1 MKIIYKVLYPIGFE
15 IHEVE
20 DNFPTALPFVE
31 IAPISF
37 DKKEDETEE
46 EFSRR
51 QQSQFF
57 NFTENKWEEAVTQ
70 DYSKKLELLENL
82 SVALQVD
89 NTALKESN
97 EALTAK
103 TESMAQLNAK
113 LMLNDVAINK
123 EIETIKNQIG
133 GAANV

>member
-1 MKIIYKVLYPIGFE
+1 MKVIYKVLYPIGYE
-15 IHEVE
+15 VHEVA
-20 DNFPTALPFVE
+20 DDFPTTLPFVE
-31 IAPISF
+31 VIPISF
-37 DKKEDETEE
+37 KKREDETEE
-46 EFSRR
+46 EYARR

-82 SVALQVD
+82 SAGLQVD

-97 EALTAK
+97 AALTAK
-103 TESMAQLNAK
+103 TDSMAQLNAK

-123 EIETIKNQIG
+123 EIETIKTQIG
-133 GAANV
+133 GAE

>member
-1 MKIIYKVLYPIGFE
+1 MKTIYKVLYPIGYE

-31 IAPISF
+31 VEPLKI
-37 DKKEDETEE
+37 ENT
-46 EFSRR
+46 
-51 QQSQFF
+51 QSQFF

-82 SVALQVD
+82 SAALQVD

-133 GAANV
+133 GAA

>member
-1 MKIIYKVLYPIGFE
+1 MKTIFKVLYPIGYE

-20 DNFPTALPFVE
+20 DDFPTALPFVE
-31 IAPISF
+31 VVPISF
-37 DKKEDETEE
+37 DKREDETEE
-46 EFSRR
+46 DFARR

-82 SVALQVD
+82 SAELQVD

-97 EALTAK
+97 AALTAK
-103 TESMAQLNAK
+103 TDSMAQLNAK

-123 EIETIKNQIG
+123 EIETLKTQIG
-133 GAANV
+133 GAE

>member
-1 MKIIYKVLYPIGFE
+1 MKTIYKVLYPIGYE

-20 DNFPTALPFVE
+20 DNFPTVLPFVE
-31 IAPISF
+31 VVPISF
-37 DKKEDETEE
+37 DKKEDETED

-82 SVALQVD
+82 SAGLQVD

-97 EALTAK
+97 AALTAK
-103 TESMAQLNAK
+103 TDSMAQLNAK

-123 EIETIKNQIG
+123 EIETLKTQIG
-133 GAANV
+133 GAE

>member
-1 MKIIYKVLYPIGFE
+1 MMKTIYKVLYPIGYE

-31 IAPISF
+31 VEPLKI
-37 DKKEDETEE
+37 ENT
-46 EFSRR
+46 
-51 QQSQFF
+51 QSQFF

-82 SVALQVD
+82 SAALQVD

-133 GAANV
+133 GAA